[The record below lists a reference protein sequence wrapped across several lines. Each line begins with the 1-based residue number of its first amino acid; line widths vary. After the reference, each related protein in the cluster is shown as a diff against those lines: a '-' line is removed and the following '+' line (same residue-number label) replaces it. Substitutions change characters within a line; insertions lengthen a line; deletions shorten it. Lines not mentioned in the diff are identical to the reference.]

1 MRRGLSNHAGTASEQ
16 WLAAVRLLCSSHV
29 GTPSR
34 RSAHK
39 REWGLR
45 FLDVG
50 SMVLQLPPKLNFL
63 PARTPVYGTLDG
75 RHLHAWLNIEVLNL
89 ILNAAD
95 EARRAAAAVLLQPP
109 ADAIS
114 ANGAGERGGTATARG
129 GHGAARR
136 RDRGTAGAL

>member
-63 PARTPVYGTLDG
+63 PAQRALPGPRTAIMARKDDG
-75 RHLHAWLNIEVLNL
+75 LEVPSCDPLYVCTYIYL
-89 ILNAAD
+89 YLFIY
-95 EARRAAAAVLLQPP
+95 
-109 ADAIS
+109 I
-114 ANGAGERGGTATARG
+114 
-129 GHGAARR
+129 
-136 RDRGTAGAL
+136 